1 MIAKTLKENINE
13 TKPKVNET
21 SVSVPTDKT
30 QSKGMFDIYSLVSST
45 MFDVYDLLDMFKRA
59 YVIPFSI
66 DDDEDE
72 EDD

>member
-30 QSKGMFDIYSLVSST
+30 QLEDVIEYVSDAST
-45 MFDVYDLLDMFKRA
+45 YLNVFDLLDIFKRI
-59 YVIPFSI
+59 YGNPFDI